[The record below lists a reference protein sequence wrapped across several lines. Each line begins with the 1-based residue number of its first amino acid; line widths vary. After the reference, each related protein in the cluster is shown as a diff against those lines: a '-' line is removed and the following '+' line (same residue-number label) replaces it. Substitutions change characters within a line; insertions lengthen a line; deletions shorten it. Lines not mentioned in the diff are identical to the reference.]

1 MASII
6 RIKRSS
12 GTAAPSNLKLGELA
26 VTYGT
31 GNQGNFGDRLMIGTG
46 AVDSS
51 GNAASIDVVGG
62 KYFTDMLDHVAGTLT
77 ASSAIIT
84 DASNKIN
91 NLKVD
96 DIDLNGSTVSTTASN
111 TALTLSPNGTGAVN
125 VPAGYKDRSG
135 FGTNSLATKEYV
147 DDQVGASTA
156 TLSDG
161 STTSAVDLNDSN
173 LEFVPTTTNAANTGS
188 GDITT
193 AVSDNQ
199 VLIGLRDTGPHSG
212 AGSTSY
218 GSATAVPV
226 ISVNRKGQITAASTA
241 NVSSTLTIGA
251 DNGSDDTVSLLDSSL
266 DIVGGSGITTT
277 VSDNQ
282 ISIAG
287 DDASTTSKGVAS
299 FATADFSVS
308 SGAVSIKALGVSNA
322 QLAGSIAN
330 AKLSNSSIGLGGD
343 NGSTDTLSL
352 GDSVT
357 FAGDGII
364 STTVSNTDNQ
374 VDFAIQNASTS
385 QKGAAQ
391 FNPNA
396 FEVSSGVV
404 GINAGGIAD
413 SHLAGTLDLT
423 GKTVSVA
430 TPSANAHAATKGY
443 VDGRTFEVNGNS
455 ATVGNSVTIDLDDL
469 SEGSNAN
476 KRFFTDARADSAA
489 RSALAVITGS
499 ASGGGALAY
508 DSATGQFTFNPASS
522 TSSTDALSGASGIS
536 YDSTA
541 QQFTLDTTH
550 DATFNSLTTAGNAT
564 IGGNLTVQG
573 TTTTINT
580 ETLTTTDPLMHLAD
594 SNTAADAV
602 DIGFIAKYNDGAVKH
617 TGFFRDATDGKY
629 KIFDGVAD
637 ADMGDDSNTVATS
650 ASGYNAADL
659 VVGSLTGKYLG
670 HDSDFDAALA
680 GKTTD
685 NLSEGST
692 NQYFTNARARAAFS
706 AGEGIDISGAGVISA
721 ELASETNPGIATFD
735 GTHFSV
741 DGSGDVTAADITLAG
756 GSGTAAATLGETFT
770 IAGTSAQGIST
781 SATGTTVTITAAN
794 AAADGSTKGVA
805 AFNSTHFSAASGVIS
820 AENITITGTNAASLT
835 KTLGGTITFN
845 TDQRSGTLS
854 TGITAQ
860 VLSGEIEIRQQY
872 ASTTQRGAALFSD
885 SDFKST
891 SNVIEIKEVDGGSF

>member
-12 GTAAPSNLKLGELA
+12 GTAQPSNLKLGELA

-46 AVDSS
+46 AVDSN

-84 DASNKIN
+84 DASNKID

-96 DIDLNGSTVSTTASN
+96 DIDLNGSTVSITASN
-111 TALTLSPNGTGAVN
+111 TALTLSPNGTAAVN

-147 DDQVGASTA
+147 DQQVGASTA

-173 LEFVPTTTNAANTGS
+173 LEFVPTTTNAANTVN

-199 VLIGLRDTGPHSG
+199 VLIGIRDTAVS
-212 AGSTSY
+212 AGSY

-226 ISVNRKGQITAASTA
+226 ITVNRKGQITAASTA

-251 DNGSDDTVSLLDSSL
+251 DNGSDDVVNLLDSSL
-266 DIVGGSGITTT
+266 DIVGGTGITTT

-282 ISIAG
+282 VSIAG
-287 DDASTTSKGVAS
+287 DDATTTTKGIAS

-308 SGAVSIKALGVSNA
+308 SGAVSIKTLGVSNA
-322 QLAGSIAN
+322 QLAGSIEN

-374 VDFAIQNASTS
+374 VDFAIQDASTS

-430 TPSANAHAATKGY
+430 TPSANAHAATKAY
-443 VDGRTFEVNGNS
+443 VDGRQITVNGN
-455 ATVGNSVTIDLDDL
+455 TVNVDGTITLDTDDIN
-469 SEGSNAN
+469 EGSTNLYY
-476 KRFFTDARADSAA
+476 TDARADSAA
-489 RSALAVITGS
+489 RSAVAVITGS

-522 TSSTDALSGASGIS
+522 TSSTDALSGTSGIS

-550 DATFNSLTTAGNAT
+550 DATFNSITTAGNAT
-564 IGGNLTVQG
+564 IGGNLVVQG

-602 DIGFIAKYNDGAVKH
+602 DIGFIAKYNDGSTKH

-629 KIFDGVAD
+629 KNFDGVAD

-659 VVGSLTGKYLG
+659 VVGTIEGQYAG
-670 HDSDFDAALA
+670 FDSDFDIALA
-680 GKTTD
+680 GKNTD

-692 NQYFTNARARAAFS
+692 NQYFTNARARGAFS

-741 DGSGDVTAADITLAG
+741 DVSGDVTAADITLAG

-805 AFNSTHFSAASGVIS
+805 AFNSSMFEAASGVIS
-820 AENITITGTNAASLT
+820 SKDITITGTNGVSLE
-835 KTLGGTITFN
+835 KTLGETVTFASDTRSATLGT
-845 TDQRSGTLS
+845 GL
-854 TGITAQ
+854 TAE
-860 VLSGEIEIRQQY
+860 VLSGSIQIRQAY
-872 ASTTQRGAALFSD
+872 ASTTTRGAALFSD

>member
-12 GTAAPSNLKLGELA
+12 GTAQPSNLKLGELA

-46 AVDSS
+46 AVDSN

-84 DASNKIN
+84 DASNKID

-96 DIDLNGSTVSTTASN
+96 DIDLNGSTVSITASN

-147 DDQVGASTA
+147 DQQVGASTA

-173 LEFVPTTTNAANTGS
+173 LEFVPTTTNAANTVN

-199 VLIGLRDTGPHSG
+199 VLIGIRDTAVS
-212 AGSTSY
+212 AGSY

-226 ISVNRKGQITAASTA
+226 ITVNRKGQITAASTA

-251 DNGSDDTVSLLDSSL
+251 DNGSDDVVNLLDSSL
-266 DIVGGSGITTT
+266 DIVGGTGITTT

-282 ISIAG
+282 VSIAG
-287 DDASTTSKGVAS
+287 DDATTTTKGIAS

-308 SGAVSIKALGVSNA
+308 SGAVSIKTLGVSNA
-322 QLAGSIAN
+322 QLAGSIEN

-374 VDFAIQNASTS
+374 VDFAIQDASTS

-430 TPSANAHAATKGY
+430 TPSANAHAATKAY
-443 VDGRTFEVNGNS
+443 VDGRQITVNGN
-455 ATVGNSVTIDLDDL
+455 TVNVDGTITLDTDDIN
-469 SEGSNAN
+469 EGSTNLYY
-476 KRFFTDARADSAA
+476 TDARADSAA
-489 RSALAVITGS
+489 RSAVAVITGS

-522 TSSTDALSGASGIS
+522 TSSTDALSGTSGIS

-550 DATFNSLTTAGNAT
+550 DATFNSITTAGNAT
-564 IGGNLTVQG
+564 IGGNLVVQG

-602 DIGFIAKYNDGAVKH
+602 DIGFIAKYNDGSTKH

-637 ADMGDDSNTVATS
+637 ADMGDDSNTVATG
-650 ASGYNAADL
+650 AAGYTAADL
-659 VVGSLTGKYLG
+659 VVGTIEGQYAG
-670 HDSDFDAALA
+670 FDSDFDIALA
-680 GKTTD
+680 GKNTD

-692 NQYFTNARARAAFS
+692 NQYFTNARARGAFS

-741 DGSGDVTAADITLAG
+741 DVSGDVTAADITLAG

-805 AFNSTHFSAASGVIS
+805 AFNSSMFEAASGVIS
-820 AENITITGTNAASLT
+820 SKDITITGTNGVSLE
-835 KTLGGTITFN
+835 KTLGETVTFASDTRSATLGT
-845 TDQRSGTLS
+845 GL
-854 TGITAQ
+854 TAE
-860 VLSGEIEIRQQY
+860 VLSGSIQIRQAY
-872 ASTTQRGAALFSD
+872 ASTTTRGAALFSD

>member
-12 GTAAPSNLKLGELA
+12 GTAQPSNLKLGELA

-46 AVDSS
+46 AVDSN

-84 DASNKIN
+84 DASNKID

-96 DIDLNGSTVSTTASN
+96 DIDLNGSTVSITASN
-111 TALTLSPNGTGAVN
+111 TALTLSPNGTAAVN

-147 DDQVGASTA
+147 DQQVGASTA

-173 LEFVPTTTNAANTGS
+173 LEFVPTTTNAANTVN

-199 VLIGLRDTGPHSG
+199 VLIGIRDTAVS
-212 AGSTSY
+212 AGSY

-226 ISVNRKGQITAASTA
+226 ITVNRKGQITAASTA

-251 DNGSDDTVSLLDSSL
+251 DNGSDDVVNLLDSSL
-266 DIVGGSGITTT
+266 DIVGGTGITTT

-282 ISIAG
+282 VSIAG
-287 DDASTTSKGVAS
+287 DDATTTTKGIAS

-308 SGAVSIKALGVSNA
+308 SGAVSIKTLGVSNA
-322 QLAGSIAN
+322 QLAGSIEN

-374 VDFAIQNASTS
+374 VDFAIQDASTS

-430 TPSANAHAATKGY
+430 TPSANAHAATKAY
-443 VDGRTFEVNGNS
+443 VDGRQITVNGN
-455 ATVGNSVTIDLDDL
+455 TVNVDGTITLDTDDIN
-469 SEGSNAN
+469 EGSTNLYY
-476 KRFFTDARADSAA
+476 TDARADSAA
-489 RSALAVITGS
+489 RSAVAVITGS

-522 TSSTDALSGASGIS
+522 TSSTDALSGTSGIS

-550 DATFNSLTTAGNAT
+550 DATFNSITTAGNAT
-564 IGGNLTVQG
+564 IGGNLVVQG

-602 DIGFIAKYNDGAVKH
+602 DIGFIAKYNDGSTKH

-637 ADMGDDSNTVATS
+637 ADMGDDSNTVATG
-650 ASGYNAADL
+650 AAGYTAADL
-659 VVGSLTGKYLG
+659 VVGTIEGQYAG
-670 HDSDFDAALA
+670 FDSDFDIALA
-680 GKTTD
+680 GKNTD

-692 NQYFTNARARAAFS
+692 NQYFTNARARGAFS

-741 DGSGDVTAADITLAG
+741 DVSGDVTAADITLAG

-805 AFNSTHFSAASGVIS
+805 AFNSSMFEAASGVIS
-820 AENITITGTNAASLT
+820 SKDITITGTNGVSLE
-835 KTLGGTITFN
+835 KTLGETVTFASDTRSATLGT
-845 TDQRSGTLS
+845 GL
-854 TGITAQ
+854 TAE
-860 VLSGEIEIRQQY
+860 VLSGSIQIRQAY
-872 ASTTQRGAALFSD
+872 ASTTTRGAALFSD

>member
-12 GTAAPSNLKLGELA
+12 GTAQPSNLKLGELA

-46 AVDSS
+46 AVDSN

-84 DASNKIN
+84 DASNKID

-96 DIDLNGSTVSTTASN
+96 DIDLNGSTVSITASN

-147 DDQVGASTA
+147 DQQVGASTA

-173 LEFVPTTTNAANTGS
+173 LEFVPTTTNAANTVN

-199 VLIGLRDTGPHSG
+199 VLIGIRDTAVS
-212 AGSTSY
+212 AGSY

-226 ISVNRKGQITAASTA
+226 ITVNRKGQITAASTA

-251 DNGSDDTVSLLDSSL
+251 DNGSDDVVNLLDSSL
-266 DIVGGSGITTT
+266 DIVGGTGITTT

-287 DDASTTSKGVAS
+287 DDATTTTKGIAS

-308 SGAVSIKALGVSNA
+308 SGAVSIKTLGVSNA
-322 QLAGSIAN
+322 QLAGSIEN

-374 VDFAIQNASTS
+374 VDFAIQDASTS

-430 TPSANAHAATKGY
+430 TPSANAHAATKAY
-443 VDGRTFEVNGNS
+443 VDGRQITVNGN
-455 ATVGNSVTIDLDDL
+455 TVNVDGTITLDTDDIN
-469 SEGSNAN
+469 EGSTNLYY
-476 KRFFTDARADSAA
+476 TDARADSAA
-489 RSALAVITGS
+489 RSAVAVITGS

-522 TSSTDALSGASGIS
+522 TSSTDALSGTSGIS

-550 DATFNSLTTAGNAT
+550 DATFNSITTAGNAT
-564 IGGNLTVQG
+564 IGGNLVVQG

-602 DIGFIAKYNDGAVKH
+602 DIGFIAKYNDGSTKH

-659 VVGSLTGKYLG
+659 VVGTIEGQYAG
-670 HDSDFDAALA
+670 FDSDFDIALA
-680 GKTTD
+680 GKNTD

-692 NQYFTNARARAAFS
+692 NQYFTNARARGAFS

-741 DGSGDVTAADITLAG
+741 DVSGDVTAADITLAG

-805 AFNSTHFSAASGVIS
+805 AFNSSMFEAASGVIS
-820 AENITITGTNAASLT
+820 SKDITITGTNGVSLE
-835 KTLGGTITFN
+835 KTLGETVTFASDTRSATLGT
-845 TDQRSGTLS
+845 GL
-854 TGITAQ
+854 TAE
-860 VLSGEIEIRQQY
+860 VLSGSIQIRQAY
-872 ASTTQRGAALFSD
+872 ASTTTRGAALFSD